1 MTYEVAYVECKWK
14 CLILSDGVSG
24 KKKKDKLEMGYAMR
38 KCVGRERDICKNI

>member
-1 MTYEVAYVECKWK
+1 MPYVEYIGKMS
-14 CLILSDGVSG
+14 ILSDGVSG